1 MNYVLYNPL
10 SNNKRGALKLGEV
23 TKYAPN
29 EEFEFTD
36 ITEVNL
42 KEFVSKLCSDDKLF
56 LSGGDGTL
64 SVFANELDNDIPD
77 IPIIYSPG
85 GSGNDF
91 MKDVVNYSKNGFIKL
106 NDYLKNLPKATVKG
120 KTFRFINGVGLG
132 IDGYCCET
140 ANRKKEMGKRCSYV
154 SIALRGFLF
163 EFKPMKAK
171 VTVDGVTTTYNDT
184 WLVAT
189 MKGKYFGGGCMV
201 APAQDR
207 CDADGKLSV
216 VLIACKNRVKCLT
229 AFSSV
234 FSGKHIKYKDIVK
247 VIEGKEVKVEFD
259 TPSILQYDGETITGV
274 QEYTVNA

>member
-64 SVFANELDNDIPD
+64 SIFANELDNDIPD
-77 IPIIYSPG
+77 VPIIYSPG

-91 MKDVVNYSKNGFIKL
+91 MKDVLDYSKNGFIKL
-106 NDYLKNLPKATVKG
+106 NDYLKDLPKATVKG

-163 EFKPMKAK
+163 EFKPMTAK
-171 VTVDGVTTTYNDT
+171 VTVDGVTTVYKDT

-201 APAQDR
+201 APSQDR
-207 CDADGKLSV
+207 RDADGKLSV
-216 VLIACKNRVKCLT
+216 VLIACKNRLKCLT

-247 VIEGKEVKVEFD
+247 VLEGKEVKVEFD